1 VTPYLAILK
10 DSFREAF
17 SSRVL
22 WILLAVVTVFLAVL
36 AGFGMEEH
44 AGASFTR
51 DDLLDATA
59 LYARLQ
65 ADDSAEHPNA
75 GKRIWSLIDEQ
86 TKTELAEVV
95 AESESMAFGNPLAT
109 RLSGMLNRLLSRR
122 DLYHEQAWSQVRL
135 DSEAKDLLADGTAEL
150 SEEQLARLNRLLI
163 ESAYPL
169 QIAPSRDLELY
180 VNYWGSVI
188 GTPLPLRKD
197 FVVKTSLVLLTN
209 FVVGMIGI
217 FCGIVVTAS
226 IIPQTFEPGAI
237 DLLLSKP
244 ISRPLLYLTKFVG
257 GCAFTLITAGYILG
271 GLWLVVGLRHGV
283 WYPVLLTCIPIFLSV
298 FAIYYSVSA
307 WAGVVWRNTIV
318 SIVVTGL
325 FWGVCWGLGIVKG
338 FIIENFFFEP
348 VRPIRLVAA
357 GDELIAANERG
368 DIVRWSETSERWE
381 EILVPDE
388 ARRWRPFRGALPLA
402 GPIFVPE
409 SGVLVVAQRP
419 NRRFS
424 LISSTIPLVLG
435 REQED
440 WRRREGVSVPADVSL
455 LRLDDEGKLVAVGA
469 SGIYRQKADLAARQR
484 TDLQVFGMR
493 LPAAFNPGAS
503 GFDQVFATR
512 LTHPY
517 SAALNPTN
525 GDVAIYNR
533 EVLSL
538 FSRIESGRYEERRT
552 KELPGTDSAVVAIAR
567 DTVVLGTT
575 AGEIQIYDA
584 ASLKEQRAFQPA
596 EGVAP
601 RFIEASP
608 DGRHFAVLLHDRTL
622 WIYDAKL
629 DELSRADVAGQGD
642 ISGVAFADDDRL
654 LVSDRVSRVSVY
666 GGLGFDLMRRV
677 ETDPD
682 WLEVLYR
689 YLVVPLHTVFPK
701 PTQISNLTTYLIA
714 DRRTI
719 TRGPA
724 DGDLS
729 TRQSKLDIWG
739 PIWSNVAFLGVMLA
753 IGCIY
758 TARKDF

>member
-1 VTPYLAILK
+1 
-10 DSFREAF
+10 
-17 SSRVL
+17 
-22 WILLAVVTVFLAVL
+22 
-36 AGFGMEEH
+36 
-44 AGASFTR
+44 
-51 DDLLDATA
+51 
-59 LYARLQ
+59 
-65 ADDSAEHPNA
+65 
-75 GKRIWSLIDEQ
+75 
-86 TKTELAEVV
+86 
-95 AESESMAFGNPLAT
+95 
-109 RLSGMLNRLLSRR
+109 
-122 DLYHEQAWSQVRL
+122 
-135 DSEAKDLLADGTAEL
+135 LADGTGEL

-244 ISRPLLYLTKFVG
+244 ISRPFLYLTKFVG